1 MKNRDAILVFLII
14 SCLMV
19 LASVG
24 FLEIAQAI
32 FL

>member
-1 MKNRDAILVFLII
+1 MKNRDAILVLLII

-24 FLEIAQAI
+24 LLEIAQAF